1 MTTKAGLQT
10 PRGSRPLAL
19 LALVA
24 IVPLLV
30 LGAVLTQWYAARE
43 QGELDLQLQ
52 RAAGRTASAVSREL
66 QAQVDLLSIVA
77 ESPRLD
83 FPLQSKSFGEIADRL
98 RLRVPVWSSIRVTDP
113 TGTVLL
119 TSPVADNTINTK
131 VVDPTSHN
139 IVVQTAQPTI
149 GHMVRGPT
157 GNAGF
162 AVRVPVTRAGETVY
176 VVSAL
181 LRPSLLTASLAST
194 SLPPRWTSWIV
205 DDRGQI
211 IGATTPDIPELTSFE
226 TVAQEPINIDVPW
239 SAPLRIAAS
248 ALSTSPW

>member
-43 QGELDLQLQ
+43 QGEIDLQLQLQLQ

-98 RLRVPVWSSIRVTDP
+98 GFCISALRDARRTDIP
-113 TGTVLL
+113 
-119 TSPVADNTINTK
+119 
-131 VVDPTSHN
+131 
-139 IVVQTAQPTI
+139 
-149 GHMVRGPT
+149 VRG
-157 GNAGF
+157 GNFFEHNPNIPIGEASCFGDGARDIASHFGLQPGRIVGNDFAHRADVDERHDDLLCIESVSWLCFRGKWRWQHAG
-162 AVRVPVTRAGETVY
+162 
-176 VVSAL
+176 AL
-181 LRPSLLTASLAST
+181 L
-194 SLPPRWTSWIV
+194 
-205 DDRGQI
+205 
-211 IGATTPDIPELTSFE
+211 
-226 TVAQEPINIDVPW
+226 
-239 SAPLRIAAS
+239 
-248 ALSTSPW
+248 

>member
-83 FPLQSKSFGEIADRL
+83 FPVQSKFFGEIAGRML
-98 RLRVPVWSSIRVTDP
+98 MNGMMISSV
-113 TGTVLL
+113 
-119 TSPVADNTINTK
+119 
-131 VVDPTSHN
+131 
-139 IVVQTAQPTI
+139 
-149 GHMVRGPT
+149 
-157 GNAGF
+157 
-162 AVRVPVTRAGETVY
+162 
-176 VVSAL
+176 
-181 LRPSLLTASLAST
+181 
-194 SLPPRWTSWIV
+194 
-205 DDRGQI
+205 
-211 IGATTPDIPELTSFE
+211 
-226 TVAQEPINIDVPW
+226 
-239 SAPLRIAAS
+239 
-248 ALSTSPW
+248 